1 MAKSRRIKSKTPKK
15 NLTPI
20 PHNNRGH
27 LEGRM
32 AHTQIITM
40 LDPDTD
46 KVGKLNL
53 GKPYTIQKTIF
64 HMNLSPFEQRRIH
77 LIKTAI
83 EAEDVD
89 VLKKLNARE
98 RKLYDGLLAE
108 KTKREGIEN
117 DDNRNDVG

>member
-15 NLTPI
+15 SLTPI

-32 AHTQIITM
+32 ASTQIITM
-40 LDPDTD
+40 LDPDPD
-46 KVGKLNL
+46 KKGKLNL

-83 EAEDVD
+83 EAEDID
-89 VLKKLNARE
+89 ILKKLNARE

-108 KTKREGIEN
+108 KKKREGIEN
-117 DDNRNDVG
+117 DGDGNNVG